1 MKRKLIAAI
10 GVAAM
15 AASVAACGTGD
26 DGGSSNGGGGG
37 SDDAITVWL
46 MTGSAPEAWL
56 DELNAAF
63 EEEHGVEVNVELQEW
78 NGIQERVTT
87 ALSEDGT
94 VDVLE
99 LGNTQTPAFAA
110 TTGLADLTDLKGDLG
125 YDDWFQGPIATAELD
140 GQLYAAPWYTANRAV
155 IYDKDVW
162 EEAGAEVPTTREEFV
177 EALQL
182 IEDNTD
188 AEPIYLPGQS
198 YYVLGGFLWDE
209 GGDFALEDGDGWVG
223 GLNTPEGEAAMAY
236 YQELQSFSDSPTD
249 NDEASPQQATEVIPQ
264 SEIATWIGLPW
275 EADGAIEA
283 LTEAGRDA
291 NLGYFPIPGKT
302 ADAPGSVFLG
312 GSNLAVAERGGNKDM
327 GVEWLKMATS
337 AEWMTK
343 FAEATPML
351 PNQEAA
357 LPEAEEGSF
366 VEVMGQ
372 AADHGNFPPL
382 VTGWANVEVL
392 PNPIKEMMTAVLNGE
407 DHADAAETADAE
419 ITDRINRD

>member
-15 AASVAACGTGD
+15 AASVAACGSGD
-26 DGGSSNGGGGG
+26 DGGSGSGGG
-37 SDDAITVWL
+37 SADAITVWL
-46 MTGSAPEAWL
+46 MQGSAPDEWL
-56 DELNAAF
+56 DELNSAF
-63 EEEHGVEVNVELQEW
+63 EEEHDVKVNVEIQEW

-99 LGNTQTPAFAA
+99 LGNTQTPAFADS
-110 TTGLADLTDLKGDLG
+110 TGLADLTDIRGDLG
-125 YDDWFQGPIATAELD
+125 YDDWFEGPLATAELD
-140 GQLYAAPWYTANRAV
+140 GALYAAPWYTANRAV
-155 IYDKDVW
+155 IYDKDIW
-162 EEAGAEVPTTREEFV
+162 AEAGAEVPTTREEWV

-198 YYVLGGFLWDE
+198 YYILGGFIWDE
-209 GGDFALEDGDGWVG
+209 GGDFAVEDGDGLVG
-223 GLNTPEGEAAMAY
+223 GLNTPEGQAGMEFYA
-236 YQELQSFSDSPTD
+236 ELQSFSDSPTD

-264 SEIATWIGLPW
+264 GEVATWIGLPW
-275 EADGAIEA
+275 EASGAIEA
-283 LTEAGRDA
+283 LEDAGRDA

-302 ADAPGSVFLG
+302 ADAPGQVFLG
-312 GSNLAVAERGGNKDM
+312 GSNLAVAERAGDKELAQ
-327 GVEWLKMATS
+327 EWLKMATS

-351 PNQEAA
+351 PNQQSA
-357 LPEAEEGSF
+357 LPDAEEGSF

-372 AADHGNFPPL
+372 AADYGNFPPL
-382 VTGWANVEVL
+382 VTGWANVEVV

-407 DHADAAETADAE
+407 DFETAATTADDE
-419 ITDRINRD
+419 ITDRINRN